1 MSERVRVIEDEIV
14 LLDFS
19 GIRDPDNHLYLNEE
33 ARRLVAT
40 QGHGNAL
47 VLTDVTDS
55 AFTERAVN
63 SLRDLARDNKPYVR
77 ASALVGLSALTRV
90 VFRAVISLTGREIRA
105 FATRPEAVTWLLGRR
120 ATSRSSVAGAS
131 PQKP

>member
-1 MSERVRVIEDEIV
+1 MSERVRVIEDGIV

-19 GIRDPDNHLYLNEE
+19 GIRDPDNHLFLNEE

-47 VLTDVTDS
+47 VLTDVTNS

-63 SLRDLARDNKPYVR
+63 SLRDLARDNKPYVL

-105 FATRPEAVTWLLGRR
+105 FASRPEAVAWLLARR
-120 ATSRSSVAGAS
+120 ATSRSSAAGAS

>member
-1 MSERVRVIEDEIV
+1 VSDRIRVIEKGIV

-19 GIRDPDNHLYLNEE
+19 RIRDPDNHLHLNDE
-33 ARRLVAT
+33 ARRLVAA

-47 VLTDVTDS
+47 VLTDVSDS

-63 SLRDLARDNKPYVR
+63 SLRDLARDNTPYVL

-90 VFRAVISLTGREIRA
+90 VFRAVVSLTGREIRA
-105 FATRPEAVTWLLGRR
+105 FGSRADAMGWLLERR
-120 ATSRSSVAGAS
+120 ATSRSTAAGAS
-131 PQKP
+131 PRKP